1 MTQSSL
7 GKMLFG
13 GKAIK
18 AETAKQVTEELAKK
32 GETATEDQIKRATR
46 VKQLANVVGQASN
59 IAKELMSLA
68 DETAGYH
75 SKVDTRLQGSTSNE
89 RMGLQNS
96 YWQKMTFD
104 VASYVGMSPFVK
116 QTEVLNKL
124 ASMIDSGISYN
135 VEQRAF
141 LDTISDKIATTF
153 SATDAT
159 LLKLVR
165 IQQQDTTAAR
175 LGMESALT
183 AFLNNMYETTEYMT
197 DAAAEIRSSLYEAS
211 ALMGAKSA
219 TEFEYQVQKWM
230 GSLYSVGFSNTSGLA
245 GALGKLAAG
254 DISGISDGGY
264 GNLLVMAANQAGISI
279 TDALADGLDASKTND
294 LMSAM
299 VSYLAGIYNDTH
311 GSNLLAQQY
320 ASVFGLTASDL
331 KAAASLNRSNQAVHG
346 NGLSYGGML
355 AQLNNMADSMYSRA
369 GVGEMMSNLKDNL
382 KFGIASS
389 MANSPIMYATYLIA
403 DMLDDTV
410 GGLPFSAPLVMGT
423 GMAQTFKVSDIMKAG
438 VLGGGILGSLG
449 TLING
454 LAHGSGGGFSGSGML
469 KAFGVGSGSN
479 VVTRGTGQ
487 NLLST
492 GITSGVSDS
501 GYIGNSNSGDIQSKV
516 LTDQTDANNEA
527 VASAKDT
534 SDETT
539 LTMVDS
545 KIANII
551 DLLEDVVSGARSF
564 HVDVGDSTGWQ
575 NVLSAVRY

>member
-1 MTQSSL
+1 
-7 GKMLFG
+7 MLFG

-18 AETAKQVTEELAKK
+18 SETTKQVNDYFAER
-32 GETATEDQIKRATR
+32 GETATADQLKRATGI
-46 VKQLANVVGQASN
+46 KQLANVVTQASSM
-59 IAKELMSLA
+59 AKELMSLA
-68 DETAGYH
+68 DQTAGYR
-75 SKVDTRLQGSTSNE
+75 SKVDTRLQGSTSNS
-89 RMGLQNS
+89 RTGLQNS
-96 YWQKMTFD
+96 YWQKMTLD
-104 VASYVGMSPFVK
+104 ISSYVGMSPLVK

-153 SATDAT
+153 NATDAT

-183 AFLNNMYETTEYMT
+183 AFLNNMYETTEYMSE
-197 DAAAEIRSSLYEAS
+197 AASSIRSSLYEAS

-245 GALGKLAAG
+245 SALGKLAAG

-279 TDALADGLDASKTND
+279 TDALTEGLDASKTNE

-299 VSYLAGIYNDTH
+299 VSYLSGIYNDTH
-311 GSNLLAQQY
+311 GSNILAQQY

-331 KAAASLNRSNQAVHG
+331 KAAASLNRSNRAVSG

-355 AQLNNMADSMYSRA
+355 AQLNNMANSMYSRT
-369 GVGEMMSNLKDNL
+369 GVGEMMSNMKDNL
-382 KFGIASS
+382 KFGIAST

-410 GGLPFSAPLVMGT
+410 GGLPFSTPLVMGT
-423 GMAQTFKVSDIMKAG
+423 GLTQTFKVSDIMKAG

-454 LAHGSGGGFSGSGML
+454 IAQGSGGGFIGSGML
-469 KAFGVGSGSN
+469 KAFGIGSGNN

-492 GITSGVSDS
+492 GITSGVSNS
-501 GYIGNSNSGDIQSKV
+501 GYIGNANGNDIQNRV
-516 LTDQTDANNEA
+516 LTDQKDANNESI
-527 VASAKDT
+527 ASAKDT

-539 LTMVDS
+539 LTMVDD

-551 DLLEDVVSGARSF
+551 DLLEDVISGSRAF
-564 HVDVGDSTGWQ
+564 HVDVGDSTG
-575 NVLSAVRY
+575 